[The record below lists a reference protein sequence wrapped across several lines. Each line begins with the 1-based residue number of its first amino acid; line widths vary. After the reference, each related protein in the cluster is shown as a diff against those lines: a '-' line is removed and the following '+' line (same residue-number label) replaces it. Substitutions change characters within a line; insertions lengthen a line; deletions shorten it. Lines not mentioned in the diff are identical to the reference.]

1 MTNYTLESFISF
13 CDDMMIAEEKLNYNR
28 MRSAQ
33 ISPAGLMVQ
42 LVTQR
47 NICKSKFK
55 EAKAEGECEL
65 FIDWLNKR
73 KEMMQRKINGKEIKS
88 KKMLQKFIA
97 LYDEYLRKATAE
109 VNKENKS

>member
-1 MTNYTLESFISF
+1 MNDIILESFISK
-13 CDDMMIAEEKLNYNR
+13 CENMMIVEEKVNYKR
-28 MRSAQ
+28 MRAAQ
-33 ISPAGLMVQ
+33 TSSAGLMVQ
-42 LVTQR
+42 LATQR

-55 EAKAEGECEL
+55 EAKADGECEL

-73 KEMMQRKINGKEIKS
+73 KEMMQRKINGKEIKN

-109 VNKENKS
+109 VNKENNL